1 MVRSEEQWRTLKLNN
16 NTDFSMA
23 MEPKSSFI
31 KNRYHL
37 KDRRNGEKGCT
48 NCGNRKH
55 AAEKYFKM

>member
-1 MVRSEEQWRTLKLNN
+1 
-16 NTDFSMA
+16 MA